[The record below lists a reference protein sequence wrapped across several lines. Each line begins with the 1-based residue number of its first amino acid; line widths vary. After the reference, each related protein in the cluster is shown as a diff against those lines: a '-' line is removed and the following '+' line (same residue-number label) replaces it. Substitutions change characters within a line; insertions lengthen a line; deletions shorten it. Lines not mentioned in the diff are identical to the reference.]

1 MNKKQLESY
10 LVKRVLFEIK
20 INKIKN
26 SLNEEQINSVIHEL
40 AADKQ
45 VLNED
50 FFSTVASLLGFDRK
64 GEVKKFLARRIVSFL
79 GIPSD
84 HPLSDPVVKFINKLP
99 VKDITGLYRGD
110 TKVRRKLVSTLAD
123 GIVKALKREIPSII
137 GLKRG
142 SLGTPITDAMIKVVG
157 TSAFKKKVK
166 QSLTK
171 VFVDSKKSDLSDL
184 EKIVGSQRA
193 KSIKDIIASLGASTA
208 KPRDTKDTEGPEG
221 TEDTEDTE
229 GPEGTEGT
237 EDTEE
242 TEVTVEPEG
251 TEETEGAEET
261 EQVGQ
266 TGEGEGED
274 SPKTTAEK
282 SALLKKFVKGYT
294 GGKLGIIIT
303 DETGEEK
310 RPRFLNSTRAEK
322 YIGRVYSEFEKVS
335 TELEKL
341 QKLIEIGYITEV
353 GAKYIEGLQNPNPE
367 DVQTNNAEQELG
379 KEAGASQNPNESE
392 AERDSHEN
400 AAKDAAGDVNTDGD
414 DSSDL
419 SDDEVIEITDDD
431 DNNDPE
437 EDEAD
442 VEGEEAP
449 SVSKVSE
456 ELDKI
461 FSNPRRLLR
470 IQEFIKKGRIFKSAS
485 VMLDLKVLAE
495 YIQDLKEFT
504 EFPSLIDTYLDKSAS
519 AIDRNRA
526 FEKLGQSAME
536 IYNKAYERYNE
547 KEETLDESF
556 EISSELLEKLLS

>member
-1 MNKKQLESY
+1 MNKEQLESY

-221 TEDTEDTE
+221 TEDAEDT
-229 GPEGTEGT
+229 EGTEGT
-237 EDTEE
+237 EGTENTEE
-242 TEVTVEPEG
+242 TGVAVEPQGTEG
-251 TEETEGAEET
+251 TGDTGQA
-261 EQVGQ
+261 GQ
-266 TGEGEGED
+266 TEEQGEED
-274 SPKTTAEK
+274 SPETTEEK

-303 DETGEEK
+303 DETGKQK
-310 RPRFLNSTRAEK
+310 RPRFLNSTRTEK

-367 DVQTNNAEQELG
+367 DVQANNAEQELG

-392 AERDSHEN
+392 AERDSHED

-470 IQEFIKKGRIFKSAS
+470 IQEFIEKGRIFKSAS

-495 YIQDLKEFT
+495 YIQDLKEFS

-519 AIDRNRA
+519 ATDRNRA